1 MDSIFIKLEENC
13 SKILSNIENI
23 NQLNNIENYNTS
35 KILELIS
42 NISTKL
48 SYLVEETDE
57 LFLSLLDNNNN
68 IKSSDEINK
77 IKSLKINEKIKECL
91 LPIMFI
97 LKLNLEN
104 NNL

>member
-68 IKSSDEINK
+68 IKSSDEINR